1 MTQPSLSL
9 ADTASKAVVSTIR
22 DERKEHHMAGRMS
35 NSTVYRVETGAIE
48 AREMGCL
55 YSLWR

>member
-1 MTQPSLSL
+1 
-9 ADTASKAVVSTIR
+9 
-22 DERKEHHMAGRMS
+22 MAGRMS